1 MDDILVVD
9 EELVDINHGSN
20 GSSNGKKGR
29 HSAAKGEK
37 KSKKKLVVIISSAAA
52 AVIAL
57 GVAGFCVFG
66 GNLFNK
72 VEEAMAGEFKF
83 PDGTTVSGISIS
95 GKTYDEAKK
104 LLEKNEES
112 FVKPLSISVDVSG
125 IISNVTE
132 KDFKYTYEI
141 GRASC
146 RERV

>member
-72 VEEAMAGEFKF
+72 VEEAMAGEFQ
-83 PDGTTVSGISIS
+83 
-95 GKTYDEAKK
+95 AKHTMRRK
-104 LLEKNEES
+104 S
-112 FVKPLSISVDVSG
+112 FSKRMRKALSSRSA
-125 IISNVTE
+125 
-132 KDFKYTYEI
+132 F
-141 GRASC
+141 RLM
-146 RERV
+146 

>member
-72 VEEAMAGEFKF
+72 VEEAVAGEFKF
-83 PDGTTVSGISIS
+83 PTAQPFRVFQFQ
-95 GKTYDEAKK
+95 AKRTMRRK
-104 LLEKNEES
+104 S
-112 FVKPLSISVDVSG
+112 FSKRTRKALSSRSA
-125 IISNVTE
+125 
-132 KDFKYTYEI
+132 F
-141 GRASC
+141 RLM
-146 RERV
+146 

>member
-72 VEEAMAGEFKF
+72 VEEAVAGEFQF
-83 PDGTTVSGISIS
+83 Q
-95 GKTYDEAKK
+95 AKHTMRRK
-104 LLEKNEES
+104 S
-112 FVKPLSISVDVSG
+112 FSKRTRKALSS
-125 IISNVTE
+125 
-132 KDFKYTYEI
+132 
-141 GRASC
+141 R
-146 RERV
+146 